1 LHQQNPKH
9 TLNEL
14 ERMQNHKQRVQQPR
28 TRTSHHLLKQPQPPA
43 SRPSAAHAAFRF
55 RLQRLYSLPL
65 LVLLLLLTMTM
76 LLLLLLLLLQLQLLT
91 PHLLAAATER
101 ALLLLLQ
108 LPLPTPLLMQLGL

>member
-1 LHQQNPKH
+1 
-9 TLNEL
+9 
-14 ERMQNHKQRVQQPR
+14 MQNHKQRVQQPR

-76 LLLLLLLLLQLQLLT
+76 LLLLLLLLLLLQLQLLT
-91 PHLLAAATER
+91 PHLLVAAIER
-101 ALLLLLQ
+101 ACLLLLQ
-108 LPLPTPLLMQLGL
+108 LLPQTPLLMQLGL